1 MTDLKNHLALI
12 AAVCIWGSSY
22 IASKIALE
30 AFSPLLLCLIRF
42 ILSSVFMFVIRL
54 SRKRYIPSKRDLKY
68 MTLSAISG
76 IAVYYALENI
86 AVSMTSASDA
96 SLISAVYPVITI
108 LIGIL
113 FFHLKTNRNE
123 VLGILM
129 GVCGVIILTVT
140 GNDGSGSM
148 AGNALIAFN
157 GCLWA
162 CYNYMTQR
170 ISDEPDDFTVTY
182 YQTLIGT
189 VCFIPML
196 VFEKNMRWSVTPN
209 ALIAVLY
216 LSLICSLAALFLY
229 NYGLRKVSAARAA
242 SLMNL
247 MPVAGV
253 VLSVLI
259 LHETITLK
267 HLIGGTVI
275 IAGVFLSAQKP
286 KNECQNEK

>member
-1 MTDLKNHLALI
+1 MADLKYHLALI

-42 ILSSVFMFVIRL
+42 ILASLCMFLLRL
-54 SRKRYIPSKRDLKY
+54 KRERIIPSKRDLKY

-123 VLGILM
+123 IMGILM
-129 GVCGVIILTVT
+129 GVCGVIILTV
-140 GNDGSGSM
+140 SGSDG
-148 AGNALIAFN
+148 AGSVLGNMLIALN

-162 CYNYMTQR
+162 GYNYMTQK

-189 VCFIPML
+189 VCFLPML
-196 VFEKNMRWSVTPN
+196 AFERNIRFAVTPGSI
-209 ALIAVLY
+209 AAVLY

-229 NYGLRKVSAARAA
+229 NYGLRRVSAARAA

-253 VLSVLI
+253 ILSVLI
-259 LHETITLK
+259 LHETVTFR
-267 HLIGGTVI
+267 HLAGGAVI
-275 IAGVFLSAQKP
+275 IAGVLLSAK
-286 KNECQNEK
+286 EHGSER

>member
-1 MTDLKNHLALI
+1 MMRFHIQSNG
-12 AAVCIWGSSY
+12 CI
-22 IASKIALE
+22 
-30 AFSPLLLCLIRF
+30 C
-42 ILSSVFMFVIRL
+42 
-54 SRKRYIPSKRDLKY
+54 SKRDAFSIQRCGNDRGDHPF
-68 MTLSAISG
+68 SAIDEQFNTFLIHQKTQG
-76 IAVYYALENI
+76 QFAILHLCLR
-86 AVSMTSASDA
+86 MTGMHDIPTRTAAASVKDELA
-96 SLISAVYPVITI
+96 SCEITPD
-108 LIGIL
+108 L
-113 FFHLKTNRNE
+113 NE

-196 VFEKNMRWSVTPN
+196 VVEKNMRWSVTPN
-209 ALIAVLY
+209 AVIAVLY

>member
-1 MTDLKNHLALI
+1 MADLKYHLALI

-30 AFSPLLLCLIRF
+30 AFSPLLLCLVRF
-42 ILSSVFMFVIRL
+42 ILASLCMFLIRL
-54 SRKRYIPSKRDLKY
+54 KKKKSIPSKKDLKY
-68 MTLSAISG
+68 MALSAISG

-113 FFHLKTNRNE
+113 FFRLKTNRNE

-129 GVCGVIILTVT
+129 GVCGVIILTV
-140 GNDGSGSM
+140 SGSDSSGSVW
-148 AGNALIAFN
+148 GNLLIAFN

-170 ISDEPDDFTVTY
+170 ISSEPDDFTVTY
-182 YQTLIGT
+182 YQTMIGT

-196 VFEKNMRWSVTPN
+196 AFERNMRISLTPS
-209 ALIAVLY
+209 AIAAVMY

-253 VLSVLI
+253 ILSVLI
-259 LHETITLK
+259 LHESVTLK
-267 HLIGGTVI
+267 HLIGGSVI
-275 IAGVFLSAQKP
+275 IAGVLLSARAP
-286 KNECQNEK
+286 

>member
-1 MTDLKNHLALI
+1 MTDLKYHLALI

-22 IASKIALE
+22 IASKIALA
-30 AFSPLLLCLIRF
+30 AFSPLLLCLVRF
-42 ILSSVFMFVIRL
+42 VLSSLCMFLIRL
-54 SRKRYIPSKRDLKY
+54 KRKRYIPSRTDLKY
-68 MTLSAISG
+68 MALSAASG

-86 AVSMTSASDA
+86 AVNMTSASDA

-113 FFHLKTNRNE
+113 FFHLRTNRNE
-123 VLGILM
+123 VLGILL
-129 GVCGVIILTVT
+129 GVFGVILLTVT
-140 GNDGSGSM
+140 GNDGTGSVL
-148 AGNALIAFN
+148 GNAMIAFN

-189 VCFIPML
+189 ILFIPAL
-196 VFEKNMRWSVTPN
+196 AFEKDMRWSLTPGSI
-209 ALIAVLY
+209 AAVLY

-259 LHETITLK
+259 LHETVTLK
-267 HLIGGTVI
+267 HLIGGAVI
-275 IAGVFLSAQKP
+275 IAGVLLSARRPGK
-286 KNECQNEK
+286 